1 MGKILVIGAGGQLG
15 TELTKVLAEKYGNE
29 SIIATDFQESAR
41 SKFSYCNFQTL
52 NVLDKNELEN
62 IVKKD
67 GVTQI
72 YHLAAILSA
81 AGEKNPIQ
89 AWDLN
94 MGGLLNVLEIARVY
108 SIEKVFWPSSI
119 AVFGPSSEKERTPQ
133 NAFKDPNTIYGISK
147 LSGEHWCEY
156 YFNKYGVDVRSVRY
170 PGLIGYKSL
179 PGGGTTDYA
188 VDIYHKAMS
197 GTKFS
202 CFLSEHTYL
211 PMMYMDDA
219 IQATLQLMEAP
230 KEKITIR
237 TSYNIAGLSFS
248 PAEIYQSILKHYPN
262 FEIEY
267 HPDFRQAIA
276 DSWPNSIDD
285 SLAKSDWNWTP
296 SFDLDRMT
304 STIITNLPEYF
315 NFK

>member
-1 MGKILVIGAGGQLG
+1 
-15 TELTKVLAEKYGNE
+15 
-29 SIIATDFQESAR
+29 
-41 SKFSYCNFQTL
+41 
-52 NVLDKNELEN
+52 
-62 IVKKD
+62 
-67 GVTQI
+67 
-72 YHLAAILSA
+72 
-81 AGEKNPIQ
+81 
-89 AWDLN
+89 
-94 MGGLLNVLEIARVY
+94 
-108 SIEKVFWPSSI
+108 
-119 AVFGPSSEKERTPQ
+119 
-133 NAFKDPNTIYGISK
+133 
-147 LSGEHWCEY
+147 
-156 YFNKYGVDVRSVRY
+156 
-170 PGLIGYKSL
+170 
-179 PGGGTTDYA
+179 

-219 IQATLQLMEAP
+219 IQATLQLMDAP

-248 PAEIYQSILKHYPN
+248 PAEIYHSILKHYPN

>member
-52 NVLDKNELEN
+52 NVLDKVDLEN

-94 MGGLLNVLEIARVY
+94 MGGLLNVLEIARAY

-219 IQATLQLMEAP
+219 IQATLQLMDAP

>member
-29 SIIATDFQESAR
+29 SIIATDFQEIAR
-41 SKFSYCNFQTL
+41 SKFGYCGFQTL
-52 NVLDKNELEN
+52 NVLNKTELEN
-62 IVKKD
+62 IVKTE
-67 GVTQI
+67 GISQI

-81 AGEKNPIQ
+81 AGEKNPLQ

-94 MGGLLNVLEIARVY
+94 MGGLLNVLEVAREY
-108 SIEKVFWPSSI
+108 KIEKVFWPSSI
-119 AVFGPSSEKERTPQ
+119 AVFGPSSEKDNTPQ

-188 VDIYHKAMS
+188 VDIYHKALK
-197 GTKFS
+197 GEKFT

-219 IQATLQLMEAP
+219 INATLELMDAP

-248 PAEIYQSILKHYPN
+248 PVEIYQSIVKHYPN

-267 HPDFRQAIA
+267 QSDFRQAIA

-285 SLAKSDWNWTP
+285 SKASADWGWKPKYN
-296 SFDLDRMT
+296 LEAMT
-304 STIITNLPEYF
+304 SAIIANLPKYF
-315 NFK
+315 NF